1 MKTHT
6 PKQGLAGAILIL
18 VSILS
23 ILSVS
28 ATYVI
33 ANQTLFLPLI
43 LQPGSSATPTQVGTP
58 PPPETL
64 ELVVNPSNPDKDW
77 ALAFFAK
84 SYNNAGRPVMQ
95 IYPRDTAPDSERIKI
110 PRGEIVLALKDIVT
124 ADGGAK
130 YWQLVEYQGKDDE
143 DLFLKAAD
151 VTKLPPAAPAN

>member
-1 MKTHT
+1 MKPQT

-18 VSILS
+18 VSLLS

-28 ATYVI
+28 ATYVL
-33 ANQTLFLPLI
+33 ASQTLYLPLV
-43 LQPGSSATPTQVGTP
+43 LHPNSSATPTQVGTP
-58 PPPETL
+58 RPPETL
-64 ELVVNPSNPDKDW
+64 ELLVKPSNPAKDW

-110 PRGEIVLALKDIVT
+110 PRGEVVLALKDPVT

-130 YWQLVEYQGKDDE
+130 YWQLVEVQGKDGE
-143 DLFLKAAD
+143 DLFLKAVD
-151 VTKLPPAAPAN
+151 VTKLPPGATGN